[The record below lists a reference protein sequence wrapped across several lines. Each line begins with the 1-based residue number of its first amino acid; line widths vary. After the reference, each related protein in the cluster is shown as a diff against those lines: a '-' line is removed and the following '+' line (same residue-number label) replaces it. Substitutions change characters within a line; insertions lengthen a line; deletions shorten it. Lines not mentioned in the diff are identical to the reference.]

1 MKHQQEQNSSLT
13 RQLAIYKHYKTG
25 LLDILIRTDY
35 ITKLHEER
43 KKGSTIVDEAQFF
56 TFLKDEND
64 QSITQVIKDQDIV
77 GSIVQNL
84 TMNTTLKT
92 VISAVRVA
100 LQNAGL
106 MSIKEK
112 FIPDIGEQVRVKR
125 DLISTLK
132 EQLNSNELADA
143 VSRIQIVVNFTCIWL
158 QLGFNLA
165 KDAQML
171 QLKQ

>member
-1 MKHQQEQNSSLT
+1 
-13 RQLAIYKHYKTG
+13 
-25 LLDILIRTDY
+25 
-35 ITKLHEER
+35 
-43 KKGSTIVDEAQFF
+43 
-56 TFLKDEND
+56 
-64 QSITQVIKDQDIV
+64 
-77 GSIVQNL
+77 
-84 TMNTTLKT
+84 MNTTLKT

-125 DLISTLK
+125 HLISTLK

-158 QLGFNLA
+158 
-165 KDAQML
+165 
-171 QLKQ
+171 